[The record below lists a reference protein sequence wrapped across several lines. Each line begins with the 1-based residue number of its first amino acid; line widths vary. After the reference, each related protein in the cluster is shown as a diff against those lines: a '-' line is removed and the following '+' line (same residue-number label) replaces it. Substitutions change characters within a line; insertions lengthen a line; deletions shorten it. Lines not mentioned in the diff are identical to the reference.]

1 MVQRTND
8 EWLDALQQP
17 GDAQQEAL
25 ADLREYL
32 LRAVYIYLRD
42 RRPEMRGLA
51 AAELYERAEDF
62 AQEALLSIRDNLD
75 KFRGDAKFTT
85 WAYRFVINAAAS
97 ELRRQRRS
105 YISLDEL
112 VEQGTAVLTSV
123 LESDVE
129 LDPETEAGRRE
140 FITIVLNIIHDELTE
155 RQRIAILG
163 IHFQDL
169 SVQEVAE
176 LLETSPNALYKTLHE
191 ARKKIKASLLAHHY
205 GPGDILGLFEGLW

>member
-1 MVQRTND
+1 MEQRTND
-8 EWLDALQQP
+8 EWLTGLQQS
-17 GDAQQEAL
+17 GDVQQEAL
-25 ADLREYL
+25 SELREYL
-32 LRAVYIYLRD
+32 LRAVYVYLRD
-42 RRPEMRGLA
+42 RRPEMRGLSA
-51 AAELYERAEDF
+51 SELYEQAEDF
-62 AQEALLSIRDNLD
+62 AQDALLSIRDNLD

-105 YISLDEL
+105 YVSLDDL

-123 LESDVE
+123 LESDIE

-140 FITIVLNIIHDELTE
+140 FVTIVLNIIDNELTE

-163 IHFQDL
+163 IHFQEL
-169 SVQEVAE
+169 SIQEVAE

-191 ARKKIKASLLAHHY
+191 ARKKIKTRLLAQHY
-205 GPGDILGLFEGLW
+205 GPGDILGLFESLW

>member
-17 GDAQQEAL
+17 GDAQQEAF

-32 LRAVYIYLRD
+32 LRAVYVYLRD
-42 RRPEMRGLA
+42 RRPEMRGLSA
-51 AAELYERAEDF
+51 SELYERAEDF
-62 AQEALLSIRDNLD
+62 AQDALLSIRQNLD

-97 ELRRQRRS
+97 ELRQQRRS
-105 YISLDEL
+105 YTSLDDL
-112 VEQGTAVLTSV
+112 AEQGTAVLTSV
-123 LESDVE
+123 LESDIE
-129 LDPETEAGRRE
+129 LSPETEAGRRE
-140 FITIVLNIIHDELTE
+140 FVAIVLDIINDELTE

-163 IHFQDL
+163 VYFQDL
-169 SVQEVAE
+169 SIQEVAE

-191 ARKKIKASLLAHHY
+191 ARKKIKASLLDHHY

>member
-25 ADLREYL
+25 SDLREYL
-32 LRAVYIYLRD
+32 LRAVYVYLRD
-42 RRPEMRGLA
+42 RRPEMRGLS

-62 AQEALLSIRDNLD
+62 AQDALLAIRNNLD
-75 KFRGDAKFTT
+75 KFRGDSKFTT
-85 WAYRFVINAAAS
+85 WAYRFVINTAAS
-97 ELRRQRRS
+97 ELRQQRRS
-105 YISLDEL
+105 YVSLDDL
-112 VEQGTAVLTSV
+112 TKQGTAVLTSV

-129 LDPETEAGRRE
+129 LNPETEAGRRE
-140 FITIVLNIIHDELTE
+140 FVTIVLDIINNELTE

-163 IHFQDL
+163 VYFQDL
-169 SVQEVAE
+169 SIQEVAE

-191 ARKKIKASLLAHHY
+191 ARKKIKAILLDHHY